1 MTEQETRETLAEL
14 TPDQLLDAAVQ
25 LSLDCERLRLELDK
39 AQGVIR

>member
-25 LSLDCERLRLELDK
+25 LSLDCGRLRSELDN
-39 AQGVIR
+39 AEGVVR